1 MYYSHRQNAL
11 YRQLNHLTTGD
22 TELNL
27 RLPAE
32 WEIQDGVLM
41 AWPHEGT
48 DWAYMLDD
56 VRPVYA
62 DIIRH
67 ITRFER
73 VLLTAPNAQSATDYL
88 VRAGI
93 DINQVTICEVPNN
106 DTWARDFGPITVSF
120 NNKPVLLDFGFNGW
134 GLKFAAHYDNQ
145 ITRRLK
151 EHGHLLPNVQTIG
164 LIMEGG
170 SIESDGLGT
179 ILTTTECL
187 LSPNRNPQ
195 LDKSEVEQALASLVG
210 AKRVLWLNHGALAGD
225 DTDSHI
231 DTLARICPNNTI
243 VYQGCDNAVD
253 EHYQDLKAME
263 TELKAFTAPDG
274 SPYRLIALPWPKA
287 RFDEQAHRLPATYA
301 NFLIINGAVL
311 VPTYSDIDNDGI
323 ALERIAQAFPGREVI
338 AIDCL
343 PLIEQHGSL
352 HCVTMQLPQG
362 VLA

>member
-1 MYYSHRQNAL
+1 MNP
-11 YRQLNHLTTGD
+11 
-22 TELNL
+22 

-56 VRPVYA
+56 VRPVFV
-62 DIIRH
+62 DIIRN

-73 VLLTAPNAQSATDYL
+73 LLLTAPDAASAADYL
-88 VRAGI
+88 GKVGVDLTR
-93 DINQVTICEVPNN
+93 VTICEIPNN
-106 DTWARDFGPITVSF
+106 DTWSRDFGPVTVIY
-120 NNKPVLLDFGFNGW
+120 NNKPTLMDFGFNGW
-134 GLKFAAHYDNQ
+134 GLKFPAYHDNL
-145 ITRRLK
+145 ISKRLK
-151 EHGHLLPNVQTIG
+151 QKGLLLPNLNTIG

-179 ILTTTECL
+179 ILTTAECL

-195 LDKSEVEQALASLVG
+195 LDKGEVEQALASLVG
-210 AKRVLWLNHGALAGD
+210 AKRVLWLHHGSLAGD

-231 DTLARICPNNTI
+231 DTLARICPDNKI
-243 VYQGCDNAVD
+243 VYQSCDNPLD
-253 EHYQDLKAME
+253 EHFEPLKLME
-263 TELKAFTAPDG
+263 GELKAFTAPDG
-274 SPYRLIALPWPKA
+274 TPYNLVPLPLPRA

-311 VPTYSDIDNDGI
+311 VPTYRDPENDRT
-323 ALERIAQAFPGREVI
+323 ALERIALAFPGRETI

-343 PLIEQHGSL
+343 PLLEQHGSL